1 MAAFALPSTPLPP
14 LERSEI
20 MGHIEMKRRGFLATA
35 IAGAFSL
42 GWQIPGSSSALA
54 AEAGSD
60 VGIWAVI
67 HPDDTVVVRVARSE
81 MGQGTFTGLAQLV
94 ADELDADWKF
104 VRAEYVSPEANLAA
118 KRAWGDMSTGGSRGI
133 RGSVDYVRKGGAVA
147 RAMLISAA
155 AAKWNVPAGE
165 CKAAMSVITHTPT
178 GRTLRYGEIAADAAK
193 LPVPADVKV
202 KDPSQWTI
210 IGQPKKRLDTVE
222 KLSGKQIFA
231 IDVKLPGMLC
241 ATVAQCPVFG
251 GKLKSFDASKIEKMT
266 GVRHVFALDE
276 QTVAV
281 VADKFYLA
289 KTALAALP
297 IVWDEGPNAKVNSA
311 SIAELLK
318 SGLDAKDAGIGQKF
332 GDVETGLAKA
342 AKVVEAVYGSPFLAH
357 ACMEPMNCTALY
369 TKDAAGDR
377 VEIWV
382 ASQNGD
388 ASLAAAGEAAGV
400 KLSAVK
406 VNKLHLGGGFGR
418 RGQQD
423 YTRQAVLIAK
433 QLPGVPVKMIWTR
446 EEDIQHDFYRP
457 ITMAKMKAGLDEN
470 GNVTALHARIS
481 GQSIR
486 AYLQPSALVNGTD
499 PGQFQGWAADEFGYM
514 AIPNVLID
522 HAMRNTHVPVGFW
535 RGVNT
540 NQNAF
545 YMECF
550 VDELA
555 HAAGKDPVEFRRAMM
570 TKNPKHLAVLNAV
583 VEKAEWGKKL
593 PDGVFRGVAQNM
605 GYGSYTA
612 AVAEVSVSP
621 KGELKIHRIV
631 ASTDPGHAVNPDQIN
646 AQVEGSFVYGLGAAL
661 YSENTIENGRI
672 AQGNFD
678 TYEVM
683 RLAEF
688 PKVETVI
695 VPSGGFWGG
704 VGEPTIAVAAPAV
717 MNAIFA
723 ATGKRIR
730 SLPLKDQDLKRA

>member
-1 MAAFALPSTPLPP
+1 
-14 LERSEI
+14 
-20 MGHIEMKRRGFLATA
+20 MGSLSLQRRGFIASA
-35 IAGAFSL
+35 VAGAFSL
-42 GWQIPGSSSALA
+42 GWGIPGANPAQA
-54 AEAGSD
+54 ADGGASE

-67 HPDDTVVVRVARSE
+67 HPDDTVVVRIARSE

-104 VRAEYVSPEANLAA
+104 VRAEYISPHANLAS

-133 RGSVDYVRKGGAVA
+133 RGSVEYVRKGGAVA

-155 AAKWNVPAGE
+155 AQRWGVPVSE
-165 CKAAMSVITHTPT
+165 CKAAMSVVTHTPT
-178 GRTLRYGEIAADAAK
+178 GRSLRYGELAADAAK
-193 LPVPADVKV
+193 LPVPTDTKV

-210 IGQPKKRLDTVE
+210 IGQPKKRLDTVD

-231 IDVKLPGMLC
+231 IDVALPGMLC
-241 ATVAQCPVFG
+241 AAVAQCPVFG
-251 GKLKSFDASKIEKMT
+251 GKLVRFDAAKIEKMP
-266 GVRHVFALDE
+266 GVRHVLTLDD

-281 VADKFYLA
+281 VADKFYFA

-297 IVWDEGPNAKVNSA
+297 IVWDEGPNAKVSSA

-318 SGLDAKDAGIGQKF
+318 TGLDAKEAGLGQKF
-332 GDVETGLAKA
+332 GDVEAGMAKA
-342 AKVVEAVYGSPFLAH
+342 ARTIEAVYSTPFLSH
-357 ACMEPMNCTALY
+357 ACLEPMNCTALY
-369 TKDAAGDR
+369 TKDDAGDR

-382 ASQNGD
+382 ASQSGD
-388 ASLAAAGEAAGV
+388 ASLAAAGEAGGV
-400 KLSAVK
+400 KLSNVK

-423 YTRQAVLIAK
+423 FTRQAVLIAK
-433 QLPGVPVKMIWTR
+433 QIPGVPVKMIWTR
-446 EEDIQHDFYRP
+446 EEDMQHDFYRP
-457 ITMAKMKAGLDEN
+457 ITMAKMKAGLDAD
-470 GNVTALHARIS
+470 GNVTSLHARIS

-486 AYLQPSALVNGTD
+486 AYLQPSALVNGVD
-499 PGQFQGWAADEFGYM
+499 PAQFQGWAADEFGYM

-550 VDELA
+550 IDELA
-555 HAAGKDPVEFRRAMM
+555 HATGKDPVAFRRAMM
-570 TKNPKHLAVLNAV
+570 SKNPKHLAVLNAV
-583 VEKAEWGKKL
+583 VEKADWGSKL
-593 PDGVFRGVAQNM
+593 PEGVFRGVAQNM

-621 KGELKIHRIV
+621 KGVLKIHRIV
-631 ASTDPGHAVNPDQIN
+631 ASTDPGYVVNPDQVV

-672 AQGNFD
+672 AEGNFD

>member
-1 MAAFALPSTPLPP
+1 
-14 LERSEI
+14 
-20 MGHIEMKRRGFLATA
+20 MGHLSLRRRGFIASA
-35 IAGAFSL
+35 VAGAFSL
-42 GWQIPGSSSALA
+42 GWGIPGGTA
-54 AEAGSD
+54 AQAADAGIGVGSE

-67 HPDDTVVVRVARSE
+67 HPDDTVVVRIARSE

-104 VRAEYVSPEANLAA
+104 VRAEYISPQVNLAA

-155 AAKWNVPAGE
+155 ASRWNVPVSE
-165 CKAAMSVITHTPT
+165 CRAEMSVVTHTPT
-178 GRTLRYGEIAADAAK
+178 GRTLRYGELAADAAK
-193 LPVPADVKV
+193 LPVPTDVKV
-202 KDPSQWTI
+202 KDPAQWTI
-210 IGQPKKRLDTVE
+210 IGQPKKRLDTIE
-222 KLSGKQIFA
+222 KLSGKQMYA
-231 IDVKLPGMLC
+231 IDVMLPGMLC
-241 ATVAQCPVFG
+241 AAVAQCPVFG
-251 GKLKSFDASKIEKMT
+251 GKLVSFDAAKIEKMP
-266 GVRHVFALDE
+266 GVRHVLTLDD

-281 VADKFYLA
+281 VADKFYFA

-297 IVWDEGPNAKVNSA
+297 IVWNEGPNAKVSSA
-311 SIAELLK
+311 SIAALLK
-318 SGLDAKDAGIGQKF
+318 TGLDSKDGGVGQKF
-332 GDVETGLAKA
+332 GDVDAGLSKA
-342 AKVVEAVYGSPFLAH
+342 SRTIEAVYSTPFLSH
-357 ACMEPMNCTALY
+357 ACLEPMNCTALY

-382 ASQNGD
+382 GSQNGD
-388 ASLAAAGEAAGV
+388 ASLAAAGDAGGV
-400 KLSAVK
+400 KLSDVK

-433 QLPGVPVKMIWTR
+433 QVPGVPIKMIWTR
-446 EEDIQHDFYRP
+446 EEDMQHDFYRP
-457 ITMAKMKAGLDEN
+457 ITMAKMKAGLDAD
-470 GNVTALHARIS
+470 GNVTSLHARIS

-486 AYLQPSALVNGTD
+486 AYLQPSALVNGVD

-570 TKNPKHLAVLNAV
+570 SKNPKHLAVLNAV
-583 VEKAEWGKKL
+583 VEKAAWGSKL
-593 PDGVFRGVAQNM
+593 PEGVFRGVAQNM

-612 AVAEVSVSP
+612 AVAEVSVSD
-621 KGELKIHRIV
+621 KGVLKIHRIV
-631 ASTDPGHAVNPDQIN
+631 ASTDPGHAVNPDQIR

-672 AQGNFD
+672 VEGNFD